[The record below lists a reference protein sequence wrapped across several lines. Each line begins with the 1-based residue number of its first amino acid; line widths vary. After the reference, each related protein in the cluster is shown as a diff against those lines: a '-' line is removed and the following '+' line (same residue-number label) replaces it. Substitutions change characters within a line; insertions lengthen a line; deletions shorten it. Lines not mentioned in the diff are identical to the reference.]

1 MMGAEFDSYA
11 GDYDAQHRQSIA
23 LSGETPE
30 YFANYKAR
38 ELARLARVWGFEK
51 PKLLDFGSGI
61 GNSIPALRRHLPLSQ
76 VTSADVSAESLQA
89 ARDRYGDCE
98 AQLLITT
105 GTLPAED
112 GSFDL
117 TFVAC
122 VFHHIPHE
130 EHHAWLGEVR
140 RVTRKG
146 GRIVIFEHNPVNPLT
161 RHAVRNCQFDEN
173 AHLITAGQ
181 MRAQL
186 AQSGWSDVQTDY
198 HVFFPAA
205 LSGLRRLEPRL
216 RWCGIGAQYACH
228 ARNPAEA

>member
-1 MMGAEFDSYA
+1 MTGAEFDQYA

-30 YFANYKAR
+30 YFADYKAR
-38 ELARLARVWGFEK
+38 ELGRLAAVWGLDQ

-76 VTSADVSAESLQA
+76 ITTADVSAESLQA
-89 ARDRYGDCE
+89 ARDRYGDRE

-105 GTLPAED
+105 GSLPVED
-112 GSFDL
+112 ASFDL

-130 EHHAWLGEVR
+130 EHLAWLEDVR

-161 RHAVRNCQFDEN
+161 LHAVRHCPFDEN
-173 AHLITAGQ
+173 AHLIPARQ
-181 MRAQL
+181 MRERL
-186 AQSGWSDVQTDY
+186 AQSGWTDVQTDY

-205 LSGLRRLEPRL
+205 LSGLRRLEPWL

-228 ARNPAEA
+228 ARNPADA